1 MHAYS
6 SKRRS
11 KSSEMFYKLGVL
23 KDFAKFTFS
32 QGKTCAG
39 VSLNKIPAWRPTSLK
54 QRPRNRCSSVNFC
67 KFFKNTYFVENVLTT
82 TTENGSIKSNN
93 TGRSLSKI

>member
-23 KDFAKFTFS
+23 KDFAKFSFT
-32 QGKTCAG
+32 GKH
-39 VSLNKIPAWRPTSLK
+39 LR
-54 QRPRNRCSSVNFC
+54 
-67 KFFKNTYFVENVLTT
+67 
-82 TTENGSIKSNN
+82 
-93 TGRSLSKI
+93 RSLLIKLQPGDLIH

>member
-23 KDFAKFTFS
+23 KDFAKFTVS
-32 QGKTCAG
+32 QGNTCAG

-54 QRPRNRCSSVNFC
+54 QRP
-67 KFFKNTYFVENVLTT
+67 
-82 TTENGSIKSNN
+82 
-93 TGRSLSKI
+93 

>member
-23 KDFAKFTFS
+23 KDFAKFTVS
-32 QGKTCAG
+32 QGNTCAG
-39 VSLNKIPAWRPTSLK
+39 VSLNKIPAWEPTLLK
-54 QRPRNRCSSVNFC
+54 QRPRNRCFSNF
-67 KFFKNTYFVENVLTT
+67 LT
-82 TTENGSIKSNN
+82 EFLQIF
-93 TGRSLSKI
+93 

>member
-11 KSSEMFYKLGVL
+11 KSSDMFYKLGVL
-23 KDFAKFTFS
+23 KDFAKFSFT
-32 QGKTCAG
+32 GKHLCR
-39 VSLNKIPAWRPTSLK
+39 SPLIKFKAWRPTSLK
-54 QRPRNRCSSVNFC
+54 QRPRHKCFSVNFC